1 MTEVRVGPLV
11 SSSLY
16 EAIREL
22 LPERLEF
29 YETWLH
35 GDRLPDPRGSAAP
48 MAAVLGFLRTEGAN
62 YDRVMERAGQVAA
75 AWTVEALTP
84 WKRTAVARLP
94 AAFRAR
100 AAVRVVNS
108 LVRSVHEPS
117 RLSRRMRRGHVELGV
132 TASLFCA
139 VREAPRTPLCGFYLA
154 AVLETLR
161 RFSLVA
167 EGRLTDCRAIG
178 GSRCGMVVDWS
189 EPRIAQNPAEAA

>member
-11 SSSLY
+11 FSSLY

-29 YETWLH
+29 YENWLH
-35 GDRLPDPRGSAAP
+35 GDRLPDRRGSPAP
-48 MAAVLGFLRTEGAN
+48 MAAVLGFLRTEGPN

-75 AWTVEALTP
+75 VWTVEALTP
-84 WKRTAVARLP
+84 WKRTAAARLP
-94 AAFRAR
+94 AALRAR
-100 AAVRVVNS
+100 AAVRVVSS

-117 RLSRRMRRGHVELGV
+117 RLSRRMRRGQVELDV

-139 VREAPRTPLCGFYLA
+139 VREAPRAPLCRFYLA

-161 RFSLVA
+161 QFNLTA
-167 EGRLTDCRAIG
+167 QGRLTDCRAIG
-178 GSRCGMVVDWS
+178 GSRCGMVVSWS
-189 EPRIAQNPAEAA
+189 EPRLAQNPAEAA